1 MPSLQKRF
9 LEEVL
14 TNDISPR
21 IVNPIFFI
29 RGLEPREPID
39 LVEPVAKAIE
49 LTSKLNLP
57 TTFLVQYDAL
67 IDSNF
72 TDLLNNLD
80 SRYEVGLWLEMVQ
93 PLIEKAEIKWRG
105 RWAWDWQS
113 QVSMMVGY
121 SPAER
126 EKIIDVFIEDFRQI
140 FGYYP
145 KSVGS
150 WVLDSHTLGYLADKY
165 DITAACNCKD
175 QCGTDGYTL
184 WGGYWNQGYYP
195 SRANAIVPA
204 QDESHQIP
212 VPVFRMLGSD
222 PIYQYDYSL
231 GEERQGV
238 VTLEPVYSGGG
249 GCKEWVDWFIDVNF
263 KSPCLAFGYAQVG
276 QENSFGWPSMQKGI
290 IYQLEELAKL
300 RDEGVVR
307 IEKLVDSGEWFKSKF
322 DLTPTTAVTAL
333 SDWQSEGRKSVWYDS
348 RYYRTNLF
356 WEDGKL
362 RIRDIHL
369 FDQRY
374 PERYLNDTCKS
385 EACTYDALPV
395 MDGYNWSTKDQL
407 AGIRLVKLVNGKYNP
422 IAGSD
427 PRVSESSDTDLHISW
442 PLVDCG
448 NFEILCKPD
457 CLEIENKGCDWAL
470 EMSWSA
476 DKSID
481 LVDVTADSLAYR
493 HEGFDYIVRCSSGHF
508 ERRQGESVLMLPED
522 GRIVLNFGE

>member
-1 MPSLQKRF
+1 MPSLQELF

-14 TNDISPR
+14 TNNISPR

-39 LVEPVAKAIE
+39 LVEPVEKAIE
-49 LTSKLNLP
+49 LLDKHDLP
-57 TTFLVQYDAL
+57 ATFLVQYDAL
-67 IDSNF
+67 IDNRF
-72 TDLLNNLD
+72 VDLLNNLD
-80 SRYEVGLWLEMVQ
+80 SRYEVGLWLEMVR
-93 PLIEKAEIKWRG
+93 PLIEKAGLKWRG

-113 QVSMMVGY
+113 HVSMMAGY

-126 EKIIDVFIEDFRQI
+126 EKIIDVFMEDFRET

-165 DITAACNCKD
+165 SITAACNCKD

-204 QDESHQIP
+204 QDKSQQIP
-212 VPVFRMLGSD
+212 IPVFRMLGSD
-222 PIYQYDYSL
+222 PLYQYDYSL

-238 VTLEPVYSGGG
+238 VTLEPVYEGGG
-249 GCKEWVDWFIDVNF
+249 GCKEWIDWFFDVNF
-263 KSPCLAFGYAQVG
+263 KYPCIAFGYAQVG
-276 QENSFGWPSMQKGI
+276 QENSFGWPSMQKGLN
-290 IYQLEELAKL
+290 YQFEELARL

-307 IEKLVDSGEWFKSKF
+307 IERLVDSGEWFKSKF
-322 DLTPTTAVTAL
+322 DLTPSTAVTAL
-333 SDWQSEGRKSVWYDS
+333 TDWQGDGRKSVWYDS
-348 RYYRTNLF
+348 RFYRTNFF

-374 PERYLNDTCKS
+374 PERYLEDTCKS
-385 EACTYDALPV
+385 EACVYDALSV
-395 MDGYNWSTKDQL
+395 MDGYNWSTKDKH
-407 AGIRLVKLVNGKYNP
+407 AGIRFVKLANGEYEP
-422 IAGSD
+422 IIGSD
-427 PRVSESSDTDLHISW
+427 PTVSESSETDLHISW
-442 PLVDCG
+442 PLADGGRLEV
-448 NFEILCKPD
+448 LCKPD
-457 CLEIENKGCDWAL
+457 RLEIELGECDWAL

-476 DKSID
+476 DKPID
-481 LVDVTADSLAYR
+481 LVDATADTLLYK
-493 HEGFDYIVRCSSGHF
+493 HEGFDYKVLCSSGRF
-508 ERRQGESVLMLPED
+508 ERRLAQSVLMLPRD
-522 GRIVLNFGE
+522 GRVILNFG